1 MLFRAMSVALWATVC
16 TVAYAQAQSVADVG
30 GPANMPPAG
39 FKGQQFVDNRGCVY
53 LKAGYGGKTAWV
65 PRVGRDRKALCGYPP
80 TFGKQ
85 PAIEVAEDVAP
96 APAPAKPA
104 AKPVVV
110 AAAPAP
116 AARSATPPASSYTP
130 APYAPPAPAPV
141 VVAAA
146 PAPYSAAP
154 PKGTYERVTGNGA
167 VPAGKIGC
175 YTSAPVAE
183 RVRLRNGGTAVVCT
197 RGDGSLDG
205 WRPPVYPQGAPV
217 GASLSDPP
225 VAVARGRSQG
235 GYVESGAYASV
246 GPSPV
251 VEPVPTPP
259 PGYELAWKDDR
270 LNPYR
275 GVGTAEGWA
284 QQDQVWTR
292 KVPAKLVAAGGGTT
306 TVSTKGSAKKG
317 TVVISTKN
325 SPTEPVAKPAASG
338 RLYVQ
343 IGTFGVPSN
352 ADGASSRLKAAGLP
366 VARSKITS
374 KGKAMQIVL
383 AGPFAS
389 AAEAQQA
396 LRLARGAGF
405 GDAFIR

>member
-1 MLFRAMSVALWATVC
+1 
-16 TVAYAQAQSVADVG
+16 
-30 GPANMPPAG
+30 MPPAG

-85 PAIEVAEDVAP
+85 PVIEVAEDVAP

-110 AAAPAP
+110 AAAPAAKT
-116 AARSATPPASSYTP
+116 AAPPAVSYTP
-130 APYAPPAPAPV
+130 APYVPPAAAPV
-141 VVAAA
+141 VVAA

-154 PKGTYERVTGNGA
+154 PKGTYERVAGNGA

-205 WRPPVYPQGAPV
+205 WRPPIYPQGSPV

-235 GYVESGAYASV
+235 SYVEDGRYAAAT

-292 KVPAKLVAAGGGTT
+292 KVPARLVADAGRSST
-306 TVSTKGSAKKG
+306 TVSTKGTAKGQVTVSTKSSPTAPVAQPAAKG
-317 TVVISTKN
+317 T
-325 SPTEPVAKPAASG
+325 G

-343 IGTFGVPSN
+343 IGTFGVPAN

-389 AAEAQQA
+389 AAEAQAA

>member
-1 MLFRAMSVALWATVC
+1 MLLRVVSVAVWATFCSV
-16 TVAYAQAQSVADVG
+16 VAGQAQSVADVG

-85 PAIEVAEDVAP
+85 PVIEVAEDVAP
-96 APAPAKPA
+96 ATPAKPA
-104 AKPVVV
+104 AQPVVV
-110 AAAPAP
+110 AAAPAAAP
-116 AARSATPPASSYTP
+116 AARTAPPPAASYTP
-130 APYAPPAPAPV
+130 APYVPPAAAAPV
-141 VVAAA
+141 VVAA
-146 PAPYSAAP
+146 PAPYAAAP

-205 WRPPVYPQGAPV
+205 WRPPIYPPGSPV
-217 GASLSDPP
+217 GAALSDPP
-225 VAVARGRSQG
+225 VAVARGRASAS
-235 GYVESGAYASV
+235 YVEPGTYAAV

-251 VEPVPTPP
+251 AEPLPAPP

-292 KVPAKLVAAGGGTT
+292 QVPARLVADTGRSRT
-306 TVSTKGSAKKG
+306 TVSTKGSV
-317 TVVISTKN
+317 TVSTKN
-325 SPTEPVAKPAASG
+325 SPAEPVAPRAASAGG
-338 RLYVQ
+338 RIYVQ

-352 ADGASSRLKAAGLP
+352 ADGAASRLQAAGLP

-374 KGKAMQIVL
+374 KGKAMQIVM